1 MRIYKTKQASKG
13 FTLIELMIVVVIVG
27 ILASIAL
34 PAYQDSVRKSKR
46 ATAQGDLMSF
56 ANAMER
62 YFTTNGVYT
71 GATAATIYAATSP
84 SDGGTANYNLSVV
97 AGDTTFTLTATAVS
111 SQIEDGNMQLT
122 STGVRRWDADNN
134 GAYDDATE
142 NTW

>member
-1 MRIYKTKQASKG
+1 MRVCKTKQASKG
-13 FTLIELMIVVVIVG
+13 FTLIELMIVVAIVG

-71 GATAATIYAATSP
+71 DATAATVYTATSP

-97 AGDTTFTLTATAVS
+97 AGTTTFTLTAAATGG
-111 SQIEDGNMQLT
+111 QIGDGNMQLT
-122 STGVRRWDADNN
+122 STGVRRWDEDNS
-134 GAYDDATE
+134 GTYDGSE